1 MTLLRLALKNL
12 LGAGLRTWLNV
23 FVLSLSFVLIIFA
36 RGLIDGMN
44 QQAEQ
49 AMIASDVAGGHFQHP
64 AYDPYDPLTLV
75 DAHGP
80 VPAPLG
86 DLAAAGKA
94 APVLIIQGTIYP
106 EGRLFTVR
114 VRGIDPGQV
123 VINIPTGFLAGAE
136 AAAGGAGAS
145 SGEIPVLIGARMAKT
160 AGLEKGDAFTL
171 QWRDA
176 RGTFDAREAV
186 VVEIFSTSVQTV
198 DSGQIWV
205 PLDLLREMTGL
216 AGEATLVILARGTAP
231 PTLPAAGAP
240 AAPAAPAASSVT
252 PPPAPSAWVFRGP
265 EYFLADL
272 RAMVASKT
280 VGSSIVYTI
289 FLLLAMLAI
298 FDTQVLSIFHRRREI
313 GTLMALGFTRAR
325 VIGLFTLEGMLN
337 SVLAALVAAAYGIP
351 LLTWIA
357 RTGWAMP
364 GDMDSYGFAIGE
376 RIFPAYGAGLVI
388 GTTALVL
395 LVTTVVSF
403 LPTRRIAKLKPTDAL
418 RGRTR

>member
-49 AMIASDVAGGHFQHP
+49 AMIASEVAGGHFQHP

-80 VPAPLG
+80 VPAPLAE
-86 DLAAAGKA
+86 LVAAGKA
-94 APVLIIQGTIYP
+94 APVLVIQGTIYP
-106 EGRLFTVR
+106 EGRLFTVQ
-114 VRGIDPGQV
+114 VKGIEPGQGA
-123 VINIPTGFLAGAE
+123 INIPTAFLSG
-136 AAAGGAGAS
+136 AAAA
-145 SGEIPVLIGARMAKT
+145 SGEIPALIGARMAKT

-171 QWRDA
+171 QWRDS

-216 AGEATLVILARGTAP
+216 SGEATLVILAKGTAP
-231 PTLPAAGAP
+231 PTLPALPAAGAP

-252 PPPAPSAWVFRGP
+252 PSPPSTAWVFRGP
-265 EYFLADL
+265 EYFLSDL

-280 VGSSIVYTI
+280 VGSTIVYTI

-313 GTLMALGFTRAR
+313 GTLMALGFTRAK
-325 VIGLFTLEGMLN
+325 VIGLFTLEGMFN
-337 SVLAALVAAAYGIP
+337 SVLAALVAAVYGIP
-351 LLTWIA
+351 LLAWMA
-357 RTGWAMP
+357 KTGWAMP
-364 GDMDSYGFAIGE
+364 GDVDSYGFAIGE
-376 RIFPAYGAGLVI
+376 RLFPTYSAGLVV
-388 GTTALVL
+388 GTTVLVL

-418 RGRTR
+418 RGRMS

>member
-36 RGLIDGMN
+36 RGLLEGMN
-44 QQAEQ
+44 RQAEQ
-49 AMIASDVAGGHFQHP
+49 AMVASEVGGGHFQHP

-75 DAHGP
+75 DAHGR
-80 VPAPLG
+80 VPAPLE

-94 APVLIIQGTIYP
+94 APVLVIQGTIYS
-106 EGRLFTVR
+106 EGRLFTVQ
-114 VRGIDPGQV
+114 VKGIDPGQG
-123 VINIPTGFLAGAE
+123 VINVPTAFLGG
-136 AAAGGAGAS
+136 AAAA
-145 SGEIPVLIGARMAKT
+145 SGEIPALIGTRMAKT
-160 AGLEKGDAFTL
+160 AGLGKGDAFTL

-186 VVEIFSTSVQTV
+186 VVEVFSTSVQTV

-205 PLDLLREMTGL
+205 PLALLREMTGL
-216 AGEATLVILARGTAP
+216 AGEATLVILAQGTAA
-231 PTLPAAGAP
+231 PTLSSSDAP
-240 AAPAAPAASSVT
+240 A
-252 PPPAPSAWVFRGP
+252 WIFRGP
-265 EYFLADL
+265 DYFLSDL

-280 VGSSIVYTI
+280 AGSTIVYTI

-313 GTLMALGFTRAR
+313 GTLMALGFTRGK

-337 SVLAALVAAAYGIP
+337 SVLAALVAAVYGIP
-351 LLTWIA
+351 LLSWIA
-357 RTGWAMP
+357 RTGWALP
-364 GDMDSYGFAIGE
+364 GDTDSYGFALGE
-376 RIFPAYGAGLVI
+376 RIFPAYGAGLVA
-388 GTTALVL
+388 GTTVLVL

-418 RGRTR
+418 RGRTS

>member
-1 MTLLRLALKNL
+1 VTVLKLALKNL

-44 QQAEQ
+44 RQAEQ
-49 AMIASDVAGGHFQHP
+49 AMVASEVAGGHFQHP
-64 AYDPYDPLTLV
+64 AYEPYDPLTLV

-94 APVLIIQGTIYP
+94 APVLVIQGTIYP
-106 EGRLFTVR
+106 EGRLFTVQ
-114 VRGIDPGQV
+114 VKGIDPGQG
-123 VINIPTGFLAGAE
+123 VINIPTEFLGG
-136 AAAGGAGAS
+136 AAAA
-145 SGEIPVLIGARMAKT
+145 SGEIPALIGARMAKT
-160 AGLEKGDAFTL
+160 TGLGKGDAFTL

-198 DSGQIWV
+198 DSGQIWI

-216 AGEATLVILARGTAP
+216 DGEATFVITTRGAAP
-231 PTLPAAGAP
+231 PTLSPAVPPGAP
-240 AAPAAPAASSVT
+240 A
-252 PPPAPSAWVFRGP
+252 WIFRGP
-265 EYFLADL
+265 EYFFSDL

-280 VGSSIVYTI
+280 AGSTIIYAI

-313 GTLMALGFTRAR
+313 GTLMALGFTRGK

-351 LLTWIA
+351 LLSWIA
-357 RTGWAMP
+357 RTGWALP
-364 GDMDSYGFAIGE
+364 SDTDSYGFALGE

>member
-49 AMIASDVAGGHFQHP
+49 AMVASEVAGGHFQHP

-80 VPAPLG
+80 VPAPLAE
-86 DLAAAGKA
+86 LAAAGKA
-94 APVLIIQGTIYP
+94 APVLVIQGTIYP
-106 EGRLFTVR
+106 EGRLFTVQ
-114 VRGIDPGQV
+114 VRGIDPVQG
-123 VINIPTGFLAGAE
+123 VINIPTAFLAE
-136 AAAGGAGAS
+136 AAAGEGGAGAP
-145 SGEIPVLIGARMAKT
+145 SGEIPVLVGTRMAKM
-160 AGLEKGDAFTL
+160 AGLGKGDAFTL

-186 VVEIFSTSVQTV
+186 VVEVFSTSVQTV

-216 AGEATLVILARGTAP
+216 AGEATLVILARGAAS

-240 AAPAAPAASSVT
+240 AASSVT
-252 PPPAPSAWVFRGP
+252 PSPPPSAWVFRGP

-280 VGSSIVYTI
+280 VGSTIVYTI

-337 SVLAALVAAAYGIP
+337 SVLAALVAAAYGVP
-351 LLTWIA
+351 LLSWIA
-357 RTGWAMP
+357 RTGWALP
-364 GDMDSYGFAIGE
+364 GDTDSYGFALGE
-376 RIFPAYGAGLVI
+376 RIFPAYGAGLVA

-403 LPTRRIAKLKPTDAL
+403 LPTRRIAKLRPTDAL
-418 RGRTR
+418 RGRTS

>member
-1 MTLLRLALKNL
+1 
-12 LGAGLRTWLNV
+12 
-23 FVLSLSFVLIIFA
+23 
-36 RGLIDGMN
+36 
-44 QQAEQ
+44 
-49 AMIASDVAGGHFQHP
+49 
-64 AYDPYDPLTLV
+64 
-75 DAHGP
+75 
-80 VPAPLG
+80 
-86 DLAAAGKA
+86 
-94 APVLIIQGTIYP
+94 
-106 EGRLFTVR
+106 
-114 VRGIDPGQV
+114 
-123 VINIPTGFLAGAE
+123 
-136 AAAGGAGAS
+136 
-145 SGEIPVLIGARMAKT
+145 
-160 AGLEKGDAFTL
+160 
-171 QWRDA
+171 
-176 RGTFDAREAV
+176 
-186 VVEIFSTSVQTV
+186 
-198 DSGQIWV
+198 
-205 PLDLLREMTGL
+205 
-216 AGEATLVILARGTAP
+216 
-231 PTLPAAGAP
+231 
-240 AAPAAPAASSVT
+240 
-252 PPPAPSAWVFRGP
+252 
-265 EYFLADL
+265 
-272 RAMVASKT
+272 MVASKT